1 MCTMKKLHWHIYLLW
16 KTIQENIYEIIIGF
30 PGVSASDF
38 PCKVAVFLVLTA
50 GSFPWFLSSPYIY
63 IIYISTL
70 STHLPRFPRRV
81 SSVSPRPGPIVLLTP
96 DWARCPGGL
105 LQPPPSSAPPYP
117 PLYPAWTRP
126 VSRDTLSSLL
136 STLQYSEEQGVL
148 SILEPQT
155 IVKRRFPKISQS
167 RRRPILG
174 PSPGWKWLLVL
185 LFHI

>member
-63 IIYISTL
+63 IIYISML
-70 STHLPRFPRRV
+70 STHLPRFPRRI

-117 PLYPAWTRP
+117 PLYRAWTRP

-136 STLQYSEEQGVL
+136 STLQYSEEQNVSSWYL
-148 SILEPQT
+148 SFKQRLNEGS
-155 IVKRRFPKISQS
+155 RRFHNHGE
-167 RRRPILG
+167 G
-174 PSPGWKWLLVL
+174 PY
-185 LFHI
+185 